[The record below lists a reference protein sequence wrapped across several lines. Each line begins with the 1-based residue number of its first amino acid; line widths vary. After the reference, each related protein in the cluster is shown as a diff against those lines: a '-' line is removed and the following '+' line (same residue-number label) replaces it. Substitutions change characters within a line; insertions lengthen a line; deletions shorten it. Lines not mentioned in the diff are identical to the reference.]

1 MIQVKNVSRVIAAVL
16 AVGLAGSAQAVSFF
30 QIDPNPGGA
39 KLNLTGAKDTLSS
52 VGSVINYGDVA
63 TLGNANVD
71 YAHGYANITPV
82 AGSELTSLLFTPVD
96 PHAFN
101 GFSFRGQAHVDNT
114 ILNIMVKDHQG
125 HAAETFSFTIPEAHQ
140 SFGRIGIF
148 SSIPGESIEWVQIF
162 SGPGFELHDIDHI
175 DFNIGNGADAIP
187 EPASWAMMVAGFGIV
202 GAAMRRR
209 KVTTVSA

>member
-1 MIQVKNVSRVIAAVL
+1 MIQIRNVSYAIAALL

-39 KLNLTGAKDTLSS
+39 KLNITGAKDTLSS
-52 VGSVINYGDVA
+52 FGSVINFNDVA
-63 TLGNANVD
+63 ILANANVD
-71 YAHGYANITPV
+71 YAHGYSNITPV
-82 AGSELTSLLFTPVD
+82 RGSELTSLLFTPVD

-125 HAAETFSFTIPEAHQ
+125 HAAETFSFTIPLAHQ
-140 SFGRIGIF
+140 SFDRIGIF
-148 SSIPGESIEWVQIF
+148 SSIAGESIEWVQVF
-162 SGPGFELHDIDHI
+162 TTQGFEIHDLDHI

-202 GAAMRRR
+202 GASMRRR